1 MVPVKT
7 RRKRNPEGRM
17 SLGDHLVEFRKRL
30 MIAGIAIVLGM
41 VVGWFL
47 SDYVWDMLRGP
58 IERIAREGRN
68 AQLAYQDVSGAFD
81 LKLQIAFFIAIIISS
96 PVWLYQIWAFLAPGL
111 TGKER
116 RWGVAFIGTA
126 VPLFLLGALAGWYIF
141 PNIVHLLTSFA
152 PPEDAQFMDPRKYLD
167 FVIKLMLAIGVGFV
181 LPVFLVLL
189 NFIGV
194 LRGRSI
200 IKSWRV
206 AILCILIFTALAT
219 PAADVMS
226 MFLLAI
232 PMIVLYMGAA
242 LIAVLHDRR
251 VDKRRAAEFA
261 EYGLDEPNG
270 GTA

>member
-41 VVGWFL
+41 VVGWLL
-47 SDYVWDMLRGP
+47 SNQVLNLLRGP
-58 IERIAREGRN
+58 IIAIAKTGRN
-68 AQLAYQDVSGAFD
+68 AQLNYGDISGAFD
-81 LKLQIAFFIAIIISS
+81 LRLQIAFFIAIIISS
-96 PVWLYQIWAFLAPGL
+96 PIWLYQIWAFLAPGL
-111 TGKER
+111 TGKEK
-116 RWGVAFIGTA
+116 RWGIAFLGAA
-126 VPLFLLGALAGWYIF
+126 VPLFLGGAYAGWIVF
-141 PNIVHLLTSFA
+141 PNIVRLLTSFA
-152 PPEDAQFMDPRKYLD
+152 PSEDAAYVAARTYFD
-167 FVIKLMLAIGVGFV
+167 FVLKLMIAMGIGFV
-181 LPVFLVLL
+181 MPVFLVLL

-194 LRGRSI
+194 LRGQSI
-200 IKSWRV
+200 LKSWRI
-206 AILCILIFTALAT
+206 AILCIMLFTALAT
-219 PAADVMS
+219 PAADVWS
-226 MFLLAI
+226 MFLLAV
-232 PMIVLYMGAA
+232 PMVVLYMGAA